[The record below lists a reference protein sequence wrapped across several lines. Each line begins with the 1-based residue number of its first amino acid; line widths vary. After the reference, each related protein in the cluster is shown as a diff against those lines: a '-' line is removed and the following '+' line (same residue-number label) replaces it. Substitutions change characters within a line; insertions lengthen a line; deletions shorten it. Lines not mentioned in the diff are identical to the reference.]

1 MCDSWHSGQ
10 GRHIGGLPLQKVE
23 MAGEHLR
30 VRPGIGIGTSANVM
44 VLTRGYVA
52 IYVSQAVLY
61 WPGSLSAT
69 NLTP

>member
-1 MCDSWHSGQ
+1 
-10 GRHIGGLPLQKVE
+10 

-52 IYVSQAVLY
+52 IYVNQAVLY